1 MHQLIALMLT
11 ALALLGCA
19 SPSQPQQ
26 ADWLQRV
33 GGKRIY
39 GLVATKQDIPEEA
52 ILRTEACV
60 KRDAAC
66 LLMLQQS
73 RRFQYATV
81 AIHDTYVFMK
91 VLVPR
96 DAGLQY
102 GDIIQIDVRSD
113 PGVAPV
119 FVSLGA
125 RALQRGA
132 HCDWIDGNVLARR
145 GGVACAGWTY
155 KSLL

>member
-1 MHQLIALMLT
+1 MHRLIALMLT
-11 ALALLGCA
+11 ALALVGCV
-19 SPSQPQQ
+19 STSQPHQ
-26 ADWLQRV
+26 ADWFERV
-33 GGKRIY
+33 AGKRIY
-39 GLVATKQDIPEEA
+39 GLVAANHDIPEEA
-52 ILRTEACV
+52 ILRTEVCV

-73 RRFQYATV
+73 RQFQYATV
-81 AIHDTYVFMK
+81 AVYDTYVFLK

-96 DAGLQY
+96 DTGLQY
-102 GDIIQIDVRSD
+102 GDIIQIDVRSNAS
-113 PGVAPV
+113 VAPV

-125 RALQRGA
+125 RASQRGA
-132 HCDWIDGNVLARR
+132 HCDWIDGTVLTRR